1 MPCSVVSQ
9 PSLSRICSRRSRRRA
24 RASRAELRR
33 AHPLHRLLPEP
44 YVGTGAEHARDRVP
58 EEVPSQ
64 ARGTRRGS
72 DASGRSAITQRM
84 GGWEMAYTR
93 MYVNKMLLCQ
103 CAHTT
108 HKRPKN
114 HCDGNAF
121 IPLLY
126 TPSLPDVYAKQ
137 MVGCMPLSHST
148 STETVMIVLC
158 DLDAPHT
165 CRSKGVFGMFP
176 AQPCPAL
183 MASTAK

>member
-1 MPCSVVSQ
+1 MS
-9 PSLSRICSRRSRRRA
+9 A
-24 RASRAELRR
+24 
-33 AHPLHRLLPEP
+33 PEP
-44 YVGTGAEHARDRVP
+44 NTLETACLKKSLRKLVELVEAQTRQVDL
-58 EEVPSQ
+58 PSH
-64 ARGTRRGS
+64 REWV
-72 DASGRSAITQRM
+72 
-84 GGWEMAYTR
+84 GGWETAYTR

-114 HCDGNAF
+114 HCDGNVF

-148 STETVMIVLC
+148 STETTITVLC